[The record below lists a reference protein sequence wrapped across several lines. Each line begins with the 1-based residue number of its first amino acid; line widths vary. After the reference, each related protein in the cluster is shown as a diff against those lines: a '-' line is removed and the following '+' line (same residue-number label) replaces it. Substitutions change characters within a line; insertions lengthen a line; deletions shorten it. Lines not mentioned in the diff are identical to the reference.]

1 MFSLLS
7 VSPSRPLPQHSAPQ
21 PTSGR
26 EPATTS
32 SSLHRRTAMDA
43 NQASDASQAVQAR
56 EAASSGV
63 GVDPSAASEMTDA
76 AAATDTAAAT
86 TELRYMGA
94 KYDQK
99 RLKLRISEAQWAC
112 CVNGIV
118 HFYKQQE
125 KKDIDQLFSDLMG
138 VSEGWPESLFASL
151 DHFKW
156 VLRESFR
163 DWNHQVADLRR
174 LAGSPGCSR
183 STTRER

>member
-1 MFSLLS
+1 
-7 VSPSRPLPQHSAPQ
+7 
-21 PTSGR
+21 
-26 EPATTS
+26 
-32 SSLHRRTAMDA
+32 MDA
-43 NQASDASQAVQAR
+43 
-56 EAASSGV
+56 
-63 GVDPSAASEMTDA
+63 SEVTDA

-118 HFYKQQE
+118 YFYKQQE

-138 VSEGWPESLFASL
+138 VSEGWPESLFDSL

-163 DWNHQVADLRR
+163 DWNHQYILRR
-174 LAGSPGCSR
+174 GEMVPSARVIR
-183 STTRER
+183 SFP